1 MKKREKKTGNKFVLY
16 NKSLTFAPL
25 STESLCVFETIAAIF
40 AQAERRRNLFSMLRR
55 SQKSQQ
61 L

>member
-25 STESLCVFETIAAIF
+25 STESLCVFEKIAAIF
-40 AQAERRRNLFSMLRR
+40 AQAECR
-55 SQKSQQ
+55 SKFT
-61 L
+61 

>member
-25 STESLCVFETIAAIF
+25 STESLCVLKQNAA
-40 AQAERRRNLFSMLRR
+40 
-55 SQKSQQ
+55 
-61 L
+61 